1 MRERRGGRA
10 ARGRGGA
17 AAEQEAAGGLQRLL
31 RRRLADAP
39 RLRQRAGRPRRRAP
53 AALREGPARHGV
65 HAVPAGAGA
74 GGVPRVPGA
83 ADPAARLPPLRL
95 PRRPV
100 GGVPREGHQAHQL
113 GAPHR
118 PQVRPLRSG
127 PQGLPVRCGAQ
138 PGQGLDIGHQPNG
151 GLRQARPRP
160 QEAPGVH
167 RAAQGAVED
176 RRPHQARHIHIDGGA
191 AHRELQ
197 QVRGDRRPHEE
208 VLRGAAVQVL
218 GERVAALGLC
228 ALLRGRAQRR
238 GPRPQVPPRRR
249 DPRDRGR
256 CGGRE
261 RGRQKPGQVQPQLH
275 RLLSHCA
282 APVSRVLVVCCDGVA
297 IQVPG
302 AAEGAHTGADGIPPC
317 LQRERLCPPRRV
329 SALLSVGD
337 AAQVPRSHAELLP
350 EQHQGLH
357 DLAQHASLTQP
368 D

>member
-249 DPRDRGR
+249 DPRVGRRGGD
-256 CGGRE
+256 GG
-261 RGRQKPGQVQPQLH
+261 GRQKLREVDAQLQHVVPH
-275 RLLSHCA
+275 RSEALRRL
-282 APVSRVLVVCCDGVA
+282 LVVCSDGVA
-297 IQVPG
+297 VQGAG
-302 AAEGAHTGADGIPPC
+302 AAAAAHPGVDGVPPH
-317 LQRERLCPPRRV
+317 LQRERLHPARRV
-329 SALLSVGD
+329 PALLCVRDPPALPG
-337 AAQVPRSHAELLP
+337 SHAELLP